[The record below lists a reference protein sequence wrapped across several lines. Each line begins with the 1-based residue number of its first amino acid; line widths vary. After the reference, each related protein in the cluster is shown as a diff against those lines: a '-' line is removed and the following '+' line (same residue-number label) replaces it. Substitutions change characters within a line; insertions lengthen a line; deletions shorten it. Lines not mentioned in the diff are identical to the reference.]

1 MGNKIRNFNKT
12 SSFNGKL
19 KKIDNSVI
27 IKNGKNKIILKNK
40 LSI

>member
-12 SSFNGKL
+12 SSVNGKL